1 MHRSPDITVG
11 GMTSASGIVAPQI
24 VVHAPW

>member
-11 GMTSASGIVAPQI
+11 GMASASGIIAPQI
-24 VVHAPW
+24 GVHALW